1 MMLAKQAIDRGV
13 SPWTGTFLGNLW
25 LALFWAGIAIIRQ
38 DIIPSEGWTDAA
50 IIGVMFVFGQVF
62 TYLAFQFGDV
72 SVATPIFGVK
82 VLMVAALTS
91 VLDGTR
97 VSAAIWIAGTLASAG
112 VILIQWNGRK
122 PKFSDEASTTASRRN
137 RLTIILAL
145 SAAFSLSLF
154 DVCLQKWARQ
164 WNSYDFLP
172 VMFGTAGVLSLLLLP
187 WVTMP
192 KQIVQLK
199 AGKWILAG
207 TILMALQAMSMCFS
221 LAEYQDAPRI
231 NIVYALRGMWGVLL
245 AWAFAKTL
253 GTKESEVGRPVML
266 RRLAGSVLLTV
277 AVLMAIGA

>member
-25 LALFWAGIAIIRQ
+25 LALFWGGVAIIRQ
-38 DIIPSEGWTDAA
+38 DVIPTEGWADAA
-50 IIGVMFVFGQVF
+50 IIGAMFVMGQVF

-82 VLMVAALTS
+82 VLMVAGLTS
-91 VLDGTR
+91 VLDGTE

-112 VILIQWNGRK
+112 VILIQWNGKRRGAV
-122 PKFSDEASTTASRRN
+122 DAVTAADSRRN
-137 RLTIILAL
+137 RLTVVLAL
-145 SAAFSLSLF
+145 CAAFSLSLF
-154 DVCLQKWARQ
+154 DVCLQKWARG
-164 WNSYDFLP
+164 WNSYAFLP

-187 WVTMP
+187 WVTFP
-192 KQIVQLK
+192 KRIRQLQ

-245 AWAFAKTL
+245 AWAFARTL
-253 GTKESEVGRPVML
+253 GTQEANVGRSVML
-266 RRLAGSVLLTV
+266 RRLAGSVLLTA
-277 AVLMAIGA
+277 AVLMAIQE